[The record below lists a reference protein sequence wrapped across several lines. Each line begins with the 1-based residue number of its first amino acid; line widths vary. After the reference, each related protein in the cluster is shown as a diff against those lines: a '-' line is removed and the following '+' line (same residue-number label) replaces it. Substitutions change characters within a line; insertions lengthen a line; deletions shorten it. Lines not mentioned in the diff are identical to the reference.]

1 VTIIEAAR
9 ALRERRVTSAEL
21 TRAALDRVDRLNPAL
36 NAFLAVLPERAAER
50 AAQADRELAS
60 GTDRGPLHG
69 IPVAIKDLFAM
80 RGVRCT
86 AGSIIQN
93 EISTADA
100 AVVEKLET
108 AGAVILGTLNLHELA
123 YGVTSE
129 NPHFGAVRNPWNRNH
144 SAGGSSGGSAAAV
157 AAGLAFAALG
167 TDTGGSIRIPAAFCG
182 TVGFKPTYGL
192 VSRFGARPLGFS
204 LDHVGPL
211 ARTVRDA
218 AALLN
223 VIAGYDCRDPAS
235 AHSPVADYVPEAG
248 CSIRGLR
255 LGVPEA
261 YFFDR
266 LDGDVERAVHGSI
279 ARAASLGATAVPV
292 QLPHMDA
299 VNTVGQLL
307 LLAEAAAVYE
317 ERLKDRSC
325 FGPDV
330 LALLDQGRLLPA
342 ADYINAQRLRRRAQ
356 IEFHRVWSEV
366 DCLITPTS
374 PIAAPQLGQKVVPVG
389 GADQEVRAAATRF
402 TRCFNVLGLPAISMP
417 CGLTGAGLPIGL
429 QIVGPPLGDR
439 TVLRAAA
446 ALEDAGVIIP
456 SCPV

>member
-1 VTIIEAAR
+1 VTITEAAR
-9 ALRERRVTSAEL
+9 ALRQRRITSAEL
-21 TRAALDRVDRLNPAL
+21 TRSALDRIDRLNPAL
-36 NAFLAVLPERAAER
+36 NAFLNVLRERAAER

-60 GTDRGPLHG
+60 GADRGPLHG

-80 RGVRCT
+80 RGMRCT
-86 AGSIIQN
+86 AGSIIPD
-93 EISTADA
+93 ETATSDA

-144 SAGGSSGGSAAAV
+144 SAGGSSGGSGAAV

-167 TDTGGSIRIPAAFCG
+167 SDTGGSIRIPAAFCG

-204 LDHVGPL
+204 LDHIGPL
-211 ARTVRDA
+211 AGTVRDA

-223 VIAGYDCRDPAS
+223 VIAGHDFRDPGS
-235 AHSPVADYVPEAG
+235 VHSPAVDYVPEAG

-266 LDGDVERAVHGSI
+266 LDGDVERAVRTG
-279 ARAASLGATAVPV
+279 AACAASLGAMIFPV
-292 QLPHMDA
+292 ELPHMDP
-299 VNTVGQLL
+299 VNTVGQVL

-317 ERLKDRSC
+317 ERMSDRNC

-330 LALLDQGRLLPA
+330 LALLDQGRLVPA
-342 ADYINAQRLRRRAQ
+342 TDYINAQRLRRKAQ
-356 IEFHRVWSEV
+356 IEFHRVWRDV

-374 PIAAPQLGQKVVPVG
+374 PITAPQLGQKVVAVG

-402 TRCFNVLGLPAISMP
+402 TRCFNVLGLPAVSMP
-417 CGLTGAGLPIGL
+417 CALTGAGLPIGL
-429 QIVGPPLGDR
+429 QIVGPPLADR
-439 TVLRAAA
+439 LVLAVAA
-446 ALEDAGVIIP
+446 ALEDAGVTIP
-456 SCPV
+456 ACTT

>member
-1 VTIIEAAR
+1 MTITEAAR
-9 ALRERRVTSAEL
+9 ALRERRITSAAL
-21 TRAALDRVDRLNPAL
+21 TRSALDQIGRLNPAL
-36 NAFLAVLPERAAER
+36 NAFLTVLPERAAER

-60 GTDRGPLHG
+60 SLNRGPLHG
-69 IPVAIKDLFAM
+69 IPVAVKDLFAM
-80 RGVRCT
+80 RGVQCT
-86 AGSIIQN
+86 AGSIIHN
-93 EISTADA
+93 EIPASDA
-100 AVVEKLET
+100 AVIEKLET

-192 VSRFGARPLGFS
+192 VSRLGTRPLGFS

-223 VIAGYDCRDPAS
+223 VIAGYDSRDPAS
-235 AHSPVADYVPEAG
+235 VHSLVTDYVPEAG

-266 LDGDVERAVHGSI
+266 LDGEVERAVRGSI
-279 ARAASLGATAVPV
+279 ARAASLGATVVPV
-292 QLPHMDA
+292 RLSDMVS
-299 VNTVGQLL
+299 VNTVGQVL

-317 ERLKDRSC
+317 ESLKDRGC
-325 FGPDV
+325 FGADV
-330 LALLDQGRLLPA
+330 LTLLDQGRLLPA
-342 ADYINAQRLRRRAQ
+342 TDYINAQRLRRKAQ
-356 IEFHRVWSEV
+356 IEFRRAWSEV
-366 DCLITPTS
+366 DCLITPTA
-374 PIAAPQLGQKVVPVG
+374 PIAAPQLGQKIVPVG
-389 GADQEVRAAATRF
+389 GEDQEVRAAATRF
-402 TRCFNVLGLPAISMP
+402 TRCFNVLGLPALSMP
-417 CGLTGAGLPIGL
+417 CALTGTGLPIGL
-429 QIVGPPLGDR
+429 QIVGPALGDR
-439 TVLRAAA
+439 LVLCVAA
-446 ALEDAGVIIP
+446 ALEDAGVAVP
-456 SCPV
+456 SCTT

>member
-1 VTIIEAAR
+1 MTITEAAR
-9 ALRERRVTSAEL
+9 ALRERRITSAEL
-21 TRAALDRVDRLNPAL
+21 TRSALDRIGRLNPVL
-36 NAFLAVLPERAAER
+36 NAFLAVLSERAAER
-50 AAQADRELAS
+50 AARADRELAS
-60 GTDRGPLHG
+60 GADRGPLHG
-69 IPVAIKDLFAM
+69 IPIASKDLFAM
-80 RGVRCT
+80 RGVQCT
-86 AGSIIQN
+86 AGSIVQN
-93 EISTADA
+93 EIPTTDA
-100 AVVEKLET
+100 AVVQKLET

-129 NPHFGAVRNPWNRNH
+129 NPHFGPVRNPWNRNH
-144 SAGGSSGGSAAAV
+144 SAGGSSGGSGAAV
-157 AAGLAFAALG
+157 AAGMAFAALG

-192 VSRFGARPLGFS
+192 VSRFGTRPLGFS

-211 ARTVRDA
+211 AGTVRDA

-223 VIAGYDCRDPAS
+223 VIAGYDSRDPAS
-235 AHSPVADYVPEAG
+235 VHSPVADYVPEPG

-266 LDGDVERAVHGSI
+266 LDGDVERAVRSGI
-279 ARAASLGATAVPV
+279 GRAASLGAAVIPV
-292 QLPHMDA
+292 ELPHMDP
-299 VNTVGQLL
+299 VNTVGQVL

-317 ERLKDRSC
+317 ERMNDRNC

-330 LALLDQGRLLPA
+330 LALLDQGRLVPA
-342 ADYINAQRLRRRAQ
+342 TDYINAQRLRRKAQ
-356 IEFHRVWSEV
+356 IEFHRVWSDV

-374 PIAAPQLGQKVVPVG
+374 PIAAPLLGQKAVPVG

-402 TRCFNVLGLPAISMP
+402 TRCFNVLGLPAVSMP
-417 CGLTGAGLPIGL
+417 CALTSAGLPIGL

-439 TVLRAAA
+439 MVLGVAA
-446 ALEDAGVIIP
+446 ALEEAGVTIP
-456 SCPV
+456 PCPA

>member
-1 VTIIEAAR
+1 VTITEAAR
-9 ALRERRVTSAEL
+9 ALRERRITSAAL
-21 TRAALDRVDRLNPAL
+21 TRSALDQIGRLNPAL
-36 NAFLAVLPERAAER
+36 NAFLTVLPERAAER

-60 GTDRGPLHG
+60 SLDRGPLHG
-69 IPVAIKDLFAM
+69 IPVAVKDLFAM
-80 RGVRCT
+80 RGVQCT
-86 AGSIIQN
+86 AGSIIHN
-93 EISTADA
+93 EIPASDA
-100 AVVEKLET
+100 AVIEKLET

-192 VSRFGARPLGFS
+192 VSRLGTRPLGFS

-223 VIAGYDCRDPAS
+223 VIAGYDSRDPAS
-235 AHSPVADYVPEAG
+235 VHSLVTDYVPEAG

-266 LDGDVERAVHGSI
+266 LDGEVEQAVRGSI
-279 ARAASLGATAVPV
+279 ARAASLGATVVPV
-292 QLPHMDA
+292 RLPDMVP
-299 VNTVGQLL
+299 VNTVGQVL
-307 LLAEAAAVYE
+307 LLAEATAVYE
-317 ERLKDRSC
+317 ESLKDRGC
-325 FGPDV
+325 FGADV
-330 LALLDQGRLLPA
+330 LTLLDQGRLLPA
-342 ADYINAQRLRRRAQ
+342 TDYINAQRLRRKAR
-356 IEFHRVWSEV
+356 IEFRRAWSEV
-366 DCLITPTS
+366 DCLITPTA
-374 PIAAPQLGQKVVPVG
+374 PIAAPQLGQKIVPVG
-389 GADQEVRAAATRF
+389 GEDQEVRAAATRF
-402 TRCFNVLGLPAISMP
+402 TRCFNVLGLPALSMP
-417 CGLTGAGLPIGL
+417 CALTGTGLPIGL
-429 QIVGPPLGDR
+429 QIVGPALGDR
-439 TVLRAAA
+439 LVLCVAA
-446 ALEDAGVIIP
+446 ALEDAGVAVP
-456 SCPV
+456 SCTT